1 MVQSQATH
9 FNDKK
14 TCRNQFRFG
23 FLLDFDPSHDGNQFP
38 WISRKKHFAGA
49 ASVAMRYHQQ
59 CWATRA
65 RKHRKWWQWS
75 RGFGVQS
82 RMAREIIK
90 LTQCESSIVIPGLNG
105 GKKSF
110 RGKLILNVLFWNF
123 MVAVVFKTKARC
135 TIYINAF
142 SLLTCCW
149 AEVVKRP
156 HVECCGSSI
165 RPNAL
170 GVRKIRKSWCW
181 FMQPRMGRAGGW
193 GLTTDTESW
202 LKCSASGS
210 VLEICVYLWPFYLI
224 LLAKRHPFYRV
235 IQHPFTCRQTSGS
248 GWGSNRTSTI
258 CYSTSRNILRLKTS
272 PIVFFILFKSQGLC
286 IVLSMSFSSISSW
299 SQWIQNFYFTNNTEQ
314 QSEWKHSQ
322 PLSTCATQSP
332 SGRGPRSWRH
342 GKRTAARGCAQCAPS
357 TWAPLTHRGVQISGM
372 VFLRLNFIELT
383 RFHILSICIIMSII
397 ALTDLL
403 SWSLLTQLVCFMV
416 VYVGL
421 EVSTKNKS
429 KVPGGSSTTD
439 ASAGAQWWLP
449 FQAGLASDFD
459 EFRERT
465 DLLRKVY
472 NLRFFMRFSVFI
484 SLRLMPPAFA
494 GLEIASSM
502 ARSTTKSS
510 SSNNS
515 TILSIASSMARS
527 TTKSN
532 SNSSNNQ
539 QQQ

>member
-1 MVQSQATH
+1 MPPGPLVVATWGNPQAFLGCDDVKW
-9 FNDKK
+9 FNHKQNILMTKK
-14 TCRNQFRFG
+14 TCR
-23 FLLDFDPSHDGNQFP
+23 NQFP

-123 MVAVVFKTKARC
+123 MVAAVFKTKARC

-299 SQWIQNFYFTNNTEQ
+299 SQRIQNFYKQYRTTIRMETFTA
-314 QSEWKHSQ
+314 SQ
-322 PLSTCATQSP
+322 HLCNSITFRARSAFMTPWQAC
-332 SGRGPRSWRH
+332 GRPRAR
-342 GKRTAARGCAQCAPS
+342 AARAKYMSTSHAQ
-357 TWAPLTHRGVQISGM
+357 
-372 VFLRLNFIELT
+372 
-383 RFHILSICIIMSII
+383 
-397 ALTDLL
+397 
-403 SWSLLTQLVCFMV
+403 
-416 VYVGL
+416 
-421 EVSTKNKS
+421 
-429 KVPGGSSTTD
+429 
-439 ASAGAQWWLP
+439 
-449 FQAGLASDFD
+449 
-459 EFRERT
+459 
-465 DLLRKVY
+465 
-472 NLRFFMRFSVFI
+472 
-484 SLRLMPPAFA
+484 
-494 GLEIASSM
+494 
-502 ARSTTKSS
+502 RST
-510 SSNNS
+510 N
-515 TILSIASSMARS
+515 IRDGVPAAEFHWVD
-527 TTKSN
+527 
-532 SNSSNNQ
+532 
-539 QQQ
+539 